1 MGNLALGAAVDFT
14 AATGGI
20 SDAFSGL
27 QTAAITVLG
36 AVAIAGVVLFG
47 GIYAWKYG
55 KKIFNVISK

>member
-1 MGNLALGAAVDFT
+1 MALGTIDFT
-14 AATGGI
+14 SATSGI

-27 QTAAITVLG
+27 ETAAVGILG
-36 AVAIAGVVLFG
+36 AVAVVGIVLFG

>member
-1 MGNLALGAAVDFT
+1 MVMGTIDFT
-14 AATGGI
+14 AATSGI

-27 QTAAITVLG
+27 ETAAVTVLG
-36 AVAIAGVVLFG
+36 AVAVVGIILFG